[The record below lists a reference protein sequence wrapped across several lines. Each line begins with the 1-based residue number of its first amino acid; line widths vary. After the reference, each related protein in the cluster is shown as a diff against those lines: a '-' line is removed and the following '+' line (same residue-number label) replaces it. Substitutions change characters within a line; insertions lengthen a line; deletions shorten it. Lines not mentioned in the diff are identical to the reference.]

1 MDGVDH
7 ARSFVL
13 ERTRL
18 LELLRDLSPAEWNLP
33 TPCPAWDV
41 AGLGRHLVGDDLH
54 LIASHRDGHVGSRP
68 PEGADEHT
76 FIAWLDELQEGW
88 VAAAARLSPRLVVE
102 LLAWCGPQVA
112 DVMRS
117 GDPDAVTAR
126 VSWAGDDLVPVW
138 LDRARELSEYWIH
151 RQQLL
156 EALGRPADHR
166 PDVLGPVLDG
176 LRWAY
181 PYRLRQV
188 PAGPGDTVVIEVRG
202 DVERTWCIVRDATAW
217 MFADEPAGPV
227 VARAALSTDQT
238 WRLLT
243 NNLPPAELDHLDLS
257 GAPAVLDVL
266 RRTRAIIG
274 EPVLD

>member
-7 ARSFVL
+7 GRLFAL
-13 ERTRL
+13 ERARL
-18 LELLRDLSPAEWNLP
+18 LELLGDLTPAEWGRP

-41 AGLGRHLVGDDLH
+41 AGLCRHLLGDDLH
-54 LIASHRDGHVGSRP
+54 LIALHRDGHLGARP
-68 PEGADEHT
+68 PDGADEHG

-88 VAAAARLSPRLVVE
+88 VTAAARLSPRLVVD
-102 LLAWCGPQVA
+102 LLAWCAPQVA
-112 DVMRS
+112 DVIGS

-156 EALGRPADHR
+156 EALGRTADHR
-166 PDVLGPVLDG
+166 VDVLGPVLDG

-188 PAGPGDTVVIEVRG
+188 AAGPGDTVVIEVRG
-202 DVERTWCIVRDATAW
+202 DVERIWCIVRDATGW
-217 MFADEPAGPV
+217 TFADEPAGPV
-227 VARAALSTDQT
+227 IARAVLSTDQT

-243 NNLPPAELDHLDLS
+243 NNLPPAELDDLDLS
-257 GAPAVLDVL
+257 GAPPVLEVL